1 MSRVTCLNKFKFEI
15 FILLPSSTF
24 QSEQL
29 DALSNFM
36 KLTENLNSDNEFS
49 TMDVN
54 QKKYGFCKFTQYCS
68 RLHVHQ
74 VCLERTFESRN
85 CLKRHPKLCRFFF
98 LYHRGKFWEYCAFKH
113 SENVQVREI
122 KDLKT
127 KLSSQEREIEN
138 KSKEISDLN

>member
-85 CLKRHPKLCRFFF
+85 CLKDIQNYADSSFCTI
-98 LYHRGKFWEYCAFKH
+98 EAN
-113 SENVQVREI
+113 SENTVLSNTV
-122 KDLKT
+122 KTYKLDKLKT
-127 KLSSQEREIEN
+127 
-138 KSKEISDLN
+138 